1 MTTLSIWVRLSKN
14 QVYEYNVIL
23 DAHYTREREREREGE
38 RERERSLYTNLPL
51 IHLA

>member
-23 DAHYTREREREREGE
+23 DAHYTRERERGPYIQIYL
-38 RERERSLYTNLPL
+38 SF
-51 IHLA
+51 I